1 MSEILEQH
9 FDTTFVAPNGIARL
23 RELILILAMHGK
35 LVEQDQNYPPAS
47 ELLKE
52 IAAEK
57 ERASHEDTKTRR
69 EKEELSRI
77 VVDCAYRMHVE
88 IGPGLLESVYEVVLE
103 KLLLEQGLKATRQQP
118 IPIEVMG
125 LSINEGFRAD
135 LIVEDLLLV
144 ELKSVEKL
152 TPVHFKQI
160 LTYLRLL
167 DLPLGLL
174 INFGAAMFKE
184 GCKRIVNGKQNFTSS
199 RLRVNQ
205 NQEASHDQ

>member
-1 MSEILEQH
+1 MM
-9 FDTTFVAPNGIARL
+9 T
-23 RELILILAMHGK
+23 
-35 LVEQDQNYPPAS
+35 
-47 ELLKE
+47 
-52 IAAEK
+52 
-57 ERASHEDTKTRR
+57 SHEVTKTRR

-103 KLLLEQGLKATRQQP
+103 KLLLEKGIKVSRQKP

-135 LIVEDLLLV
+135 LIVEDILLI

-152 TPVHFKQI
+152 APVHSKQV

-167 DLPLGLL
+167 NLPLGLL
-174 INFGAAMFKE
+174 LNFGAATFKE
-184 GCKRIVNGKQNFTSS
+184 GCKRIVNGPQDFVSS
-199 RLRVNQ
+199 CLRVNQ
-205 NQEASHDQ
+205 QEVTD